1 MPEER
6 ITMTPLN
13 KEYIVFTWKEKN
25 ADILPLC

>member
-6 ITMTPLN
+6 ITMTLN